1 MIGDYLTGTMTGDIC
16 VIILVICMWMAFAFY
31 FIGD

>member
-1 MIGDYLTGTMTGDIC
+1 MIGDLTGTMTGDIC
-16 VIILVICMWMAFAFY
+16 VIILVICIGVAFAFH